1 MWHAECQKNQN
12 YQISTVTISKFQ
24 GGKRKAW
31 RVHVFRTTDLKLH
44 TNLDWTSQ
52 KLAENSVGLHR
63 SSREKTLSSYEH
75 RRKNGVKGGKMGKSG
90 KKKVFFLFKPTT
102 LSTGSLVDAIT
113 LHIWLSILLPSWC
126 ICKENLKRG
135 MSYNSQCVS
144 ASGIIVYLP
153 LEGVKHMPV
162 SHVWAKLV

>member
-1 MWHAECQKNQN
+1 MTCRVSRNQN

-75 RRKNGVKGGKMGKSG
+75 RRKNGVMGGENGEKW
-90 KKKVFFLFKPTT
+90 KKKKYFFVSTNNNIVHR
-102 LSTGSLVDAIT
+102 LSGRRH
-113 LHIWLSILLPSWC
+113 HIAYLAVHSFAVL
-126 ICKENLKRG
+126 
-135 MSYNSQCVS
+135 
-144 ASGIIVYLP
+144 VYLQTEFK
-153 LEGVKHMPV
+153 EGNELQQPMCLCFRNNRLP
-162 SHVWAKLV
+162 ALGGR